1 MWCSVRPS
9 PENVI
14 GVGILPRWNGK
25 LLLEVRQSD
34 KWEKTVEGLR
44 IGCGSIG
51 GTLEPGETLKET
63 LQREAM
69 EEIGCPVRIDEID
82 SSIRIIDDR
91 SVVEAN
97 TPVNAVFEFT
107 SRSAG

>member
-1 MWCSVRPS
+1 MWCSVRPG

-25 LLLEVRQSD
+25 LLFEVRQSD
-34 KWEKTVEGLR
+34 KWEKTAEGLR
-44 IGCGSIG
+44 IGCDSIG

-97 TPVNAVFEFT
+97 TPVKAVFEFT